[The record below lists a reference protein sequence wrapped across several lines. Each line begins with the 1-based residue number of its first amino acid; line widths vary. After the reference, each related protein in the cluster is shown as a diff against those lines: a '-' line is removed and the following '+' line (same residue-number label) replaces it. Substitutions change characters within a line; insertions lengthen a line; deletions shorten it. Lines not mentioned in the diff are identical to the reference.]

1 VIVDSTPQDRFFM
14 AEGLSLAGRIPAR
27 PWPNPP
33 VGALVVRDG
42 RVVGRG
48 AHHGP
53 GRTHAEVVA
62 LEEAGPLAVGATL
75 YCTLEPCNHV
85 GRTPPCAPVV
95 ARSGVR
101 RLVVAIRDPN
111 PRVAGAG
118 LETIADAGIDLTVG
132 VLADAA
138 LELIWPFA
146 ATRAFERPFVVLKTA
161 TSLDGRFAPPERDPG
176 IRGTPVYLTGG
187 EARRD
192 VHRQRRWADIVLV
205 GEGTLAADHP
215 RLDGRLACDG
225 DCPLAEPTPGY
236 VDTDLS
242 YAGAWP
248 ADRAFLFVDRQR
260 AGAQA
265 RERAERAGMTIV
277 TCDEQD
283 AHVAPASLIDAIG
296 EGLGWVVLLE
306 GGPTLASAF
315 LGSGLVDRWVQYIA
329 PLVLGDGPS
338 WPPWDHAEAA
348 GEGSRFHLTRVERL
362 GRDAKMVFDRLDF
375 DGMLQSLTG
384 AGTRRIGS
392 RTGRS

>member
-1 VIVDSTPQDRFFM
+1 M
-14 AEGLSLAGRIPAR
+14 AEALCLAARIPVR

-48 AHHGP
+48 AHYGP
-53 GRTHAEVVA
+53 GRTHAEITA
-62 LEEAGPLAVGATL
+62 LAEAGPLAAGATL

-85 GRTPPCAPVV
+85 GRTAPCTPVV
-95 ARSGVR
+95 VGSGIR
-101 RLVVAIRDPN
+101 RVVVAIRDPN
-111 PRVAGAG
+111 PKVTGGG
-118 LETIADAGIDLTVG
+118 LEAIDDAGIDLTIG

-146 ATRAFERPFVVLKTA
+146 VTRGFERPFVLLKTA
-161 TSLDGRFAPPERDPG
+161 ASLDGRFAPPPG
-176 IRGTPVYLTGG
+176 DTLTVGEPVYLTGG

-242 YAGAWP
+242 YGGAWP
-248 ADRAFLFVDRQR
+248 ADRAFLFVGRQR

-265 RERAERAGMTIV
+265 RERAERAGMMLV

-296 EGLGWVVLLE
+296 KGLGCVVLLE

-315 LGSGLVDRWVQYIA
+315 LQSGLVDRWVHYIA

-338 WPPWDHAEAA
+338 WPSWDHAEAV
-348 GEGSRFHLTRVERL
+348 GEGSRFHLTRAERL
-362 GRDAKMVFDRLDF
+362 GPDAKMVFDRQDF
-375 DGMLQSLTG
+375 DRMLQG
-384 AGTRRIGS
+384 VAEARTRRAG
-392 RTGRS
+392 